1 MNEAKC
7 KHCDGTGV
15 EQDSAAIGLAMRQA
29 REKSGQSGRETAKR
43 MGISAA
49 YLSDLELGRRHWG
62 SKQLEAFRI
71 AIKNPYAGIEN
82 AI

>member
-7 KHCDGTGV
+7 KHCDGTGL
-15 EQDSAAIGLAMRQA
+15 EQDSVAIGKTMREA

-62 SKQLEAFRI
+62 TKQLEAFRI
-71 AIKNPYAGIEN
+71 AIKNPYAG
-82 AI
+82 AKL

>member
-1 MNEAKC
+1 MNQEKC

-15 EQDSAAIGLAMRQA
+15 EQDSVAIGKAMREA
-29 REKSGQSGRETAKR
+29 REKAGQSCRETARR

-49 YLSDLELGRRHWG
+49 YISDLELGRRHWG

-71 AIKNPYAGIEN
+71 AIKNPYAGLH
-82 AI
+82 

>member
-1 MNEAKC
+1 MNASKC

-15 EQDSAAIGLAMRQA
+15 EQDAVAIGKAMREA
-29 REKSGQSGRETAKR
+29 REKAGQSGRETAKR

-62 SKQLEAFRI
+62 AKQLDAFRI
-71 AIKNPYAGIEN
+71 AIKNPYAGTN
-82 AI
+82 TQ